1 MTDPWGNPLPP
12 DDRPTPPPPPPAPS
26 MPAPPSPVAPPPP
39 PPASS
44 PNPAWPGAA
53 PAQPTAPQ
61 PPQPTAQPYPGQPYP
76 AQPYPGQPYPAL
88 PRNDGRAITS
98 LVLGIT
104 SLACAG
110 YLGIILAVPAVVFGV
125 RARRTIAASNGWRR
139 GDGMAVAGIVLG
151 IIGIVISVVS
161 IVFLLLNPNFLQ
173 DILDRLTT
181 TTTSGT
187 GTTLKNA

>member
-12 DDRPTPPPPPPAPS
+12 DHRPTPPPAPPTPPPHAA
-26 MPAPPSPVAPPPP
+26 PAPTPSHLPSPTAGSALPP
-39 PPASS
+39 PPAA
-44 PNPAWPGAA
+44 PANPAWPGAA
-53 PAQPTAPQ
+53 PAPQ
-61 PPQPTAQPYPGQPYP
+61 
-76 AQPYPGQPYPAL
+76 QPYPGQPYPAL
-88 PRNDGRAITS
+88 PRNDGRAIAS
-98 LVLGIT
+98 LVLGIV

-110 YLGIILAVPAVVFGV
+110 YLGILLAVPAVALGV
-125 RARRTIAASNGWRR
+125 RARRAIAASNGWRR

-151 IIGIVISVVS
+151 IIGIVISIVS

-173 DILDRLTT
+173 DVLDRLTT